1 MRCERPGARSAK
13 MVPMSSDEDRLL
25 ALGRVVDAASK
36 LEMTLRAVF
45 CALVGSKFA
54 AVVAGGQMANWLIEN
69 SKALVD
75 AHTEM
80 PDEQRRRLRELLSAS
95 QTANT
100 KRNRLVH
107 DMWSVEADGS
117 YAQLQS
123 KARSYDLA
131 TRQVSVADAE
141 QAATELTSCSVTLL
155 SYLWEVLPGQVGT
168 EVQLRWED
176 HLESMPPDERAALIA
191 RRQRIASQDDQ

>member
-1 MRCERPGARSAK
+1 
-13 MVPMSSDEDRLL
+13 MSPDEDRLL

-36 LEMTLRAVF
+36 LEMSLRAVF

-54 AVVAGGQMANWLIEN
+54 SVIAGGQMANWLIEN
-69 SKALVD
+69 SKALID
-75 AHTEM
+75 AHAELL
-80 PDEQRRRLRELLSAS
+80 DEQRQQLKELLSAS
-95 QTANT
+95 QAANT

-107 DMWSVEADGS
+107 DMWSVGADGS

-131 TRQVSVADAE
+131 PRQVSVADAE
-141 QAATELTSCSVTLL
+141 QAATELTSCSVNLI
-155 SYLWEVLPGQVGT
+155 SCLWEILPGEIGT

-176 HLESMPPDERAALIA
+176 HLKSMPPDERAALIA
-191 RRQRIASQDDQ
+191 RRQRVASQDDQ